1 MFHCNEKVVYPGHG
15 VAFINQ
21 IIEKNIGGTNIKF
34 YELVFLNKEVTVLV
48 PMSNAEAIGIRSLCS
63 FDEVSQVF
71 DTLAQKPIKK
81 AGYAGHLLSWN
92 KRSKNYQAKLRTGSL
107 LQLTEIYKE
116 LLTTEKEKP
125 LSFGERHLLAQTEC
139 LLVEEIALVHDI
151 DRDEVVSKL
160 RAASA

>member
-21 IIEKNIGGTNIKF
+21 IIEKSIGGDNTKF
-34 YELVFLNKEVTVLV
+34 YELVFLHKEVTVLV
-48 PMSNAEAIGIRSLCS
+48 PVSNAEAIGIRPLCS
-63 FDEVSQVF
+63 FDEVLLVF
-71 DTLAQKPIKK
+71 NTLSQKPLKK

-125 LSFGERHLLAQTEC
+125 LSFGERHLLTQTED
-139 LLVEEIALVHDI
+139 LLVEEIAIVHNLEPN
-151 DRDEVVSKL
+151 EVVSRL
-160 RAASA
+160 RAANA